1 MIRPTIFRRAAWLV
15 CLTAVGIGG
24 SIIPIRQAIA
34 STCSAQV
41 DRLAPKFGV
50 PVLIANAVM
59 VAESGSHGP
68 LTLNIA
74 GEARYPVTDLEA
86 EAAINVA
93 VRSGKNVDIGC
104 MQVSSKHNGKRVTV
118 LASLLD
124 PMVNVQ
130 TGLTILLELRKHY
143 GNWRQAVGAY
153 HNAGDAGK
161 NLKYRCTV
169 AHIIDPTFWSP
180 ACLA

>member
-1 MIRPTIFRRAAWLV
+1 MAVFGAIFLLAGGLV
-15 CLTAVGIGG
+15 PSRTAV
-24 SIIPIRQAIA
+24 A
-34 STCSAQV
+34 STCAAQV
-41 DRLAPKFGV
+41 QRLAPKYRV
-50 PVLIANAVM
+50 PVLIADAVM

-74 GEARYPVTDLEA
+74 GDPRYPLTDLEA

-124 PMVNVQ
+124 PLVNVEA
-130 TGLTILLELRKHY
+130 GLTILVELRKRY

-153 HNAGDAGK
+153 HNAGNAAE

-169 AHIIDPTFWSP
+169 ARIIDPTFWSP
-180 ACLA
+180 ACRA

>member
-1 MIRPTIFRRAAWLV
+1 VNRVSISGRWASSMFCATVLSAG
-15 CLTAVGIGG
+15 GILP
-24 SIIPIRQAIA
+24 SQQAFA
-34 STCSAQV
+34 STCSEVVQG
-41 DRLAPKFGV
+41 LAPKVGV

-74 GEARYPVTDLEA
+74 GDARYPVTDLEA

-93 VRSGKNVDIGC
+93 VRGGKNVDIGC
-104 MQVSSKHNGKRVTV
+104 MQVSSKHNGKRVSV

-124 PMVNVQ
+124 PFVNVE
-130 TGLTILLELRKHY
+130 TGLAILVELRQHY

-153 HNAGDAGK
+153 HNAGDPGK

-169 AHIIDPTFWSP
+169 AHIIDPTYWSP
-180 ACLA
+180 ACRA